1 MHMEN
6 RDSAGARRPNR
17 VALRGI
23 FLASLCWL
31 GAAAV
36 VGAQEA
42 VDLSLEAALGR
53 LDEVSEPVRVAAAAV
68 DRARGEEAQARSG
81 YFPQVGATAGYTRTL
96 QSEFE
101 ALQDLGSEFQDL
113 PFGQANRWDLGL
125 SFSQS

>member
-31 GAAAV
+31 WAAVV

-68 DRARGEEAQARSG
+68 DRARGEEAQA
-81 YFPQVGATAGYTRTL
+81 VAGL
-96 QSEFE
+96 GGD
-101 ALQDLGSEFQDL
+101 ALRDPVRPEG
-113 PFGQANRWDLGL
+113 R
-125 SFSQS
+125 